1 MRKSAMRTGIGAA
14 LLAALAAGAGT
25 AAAQT
30 HSTHMHSQWVD
41 DGHRVTVDASGEVRF
56 SDDDAEVAWLEPGV
70 RLSVEESERG
80 QPERRVVWR
89 EDGGRVRRTFYRD
102 GREAAPNPADQAWIR
117 GALLQPIRESG
128 AYAEPRVA
136 RIYRRGGTDAVLG
149 EIRRIAGD
157 GAKRAYYAALLRQ
170 PGLRPGD
177 AARVLHDA
185 GRSIA
190 GDGDKRMA
198 LSVAPRPLPS
208 RRAGARGHAA
218 GRRAHRQRRRQGR
231 AAAARRRA
239 GRAARRPRARRLL
252 RRRHRESHRT
262 ETRRPSWSRRCGGMT
277 GPPYRRRAARGTIDR
292 QRRRQGAGAHLHP
305 ARGAARRAGAVE
317 LQRRH
322 AEHRQ
327 RWRQVARGHLAG
339 PEPPVSR
346 TARVLA
352 AGAAL
357 LVPLALA
364 SQQASPVPADGAAA
378 GRHAS
383 AARVAGR
390 APEID
395 GRLDDAAW
403 AAAPVLS
410 GFTQK
415 EPREG
420 EPATERTEVRFLYDD
435 HALYVGARMWSSDPA
450 RIQAPVSRRDVWDQA
465 ETFAVS
471 LDTYHDRRTAYT
483 FAVTAAGTR
492 ADLYHARDTPDGD
505 AEYDAVW
512 VARAARDP
520 AGWTAE
526 MRIPLSQLRF
536 NPGAAQTW
544 GLDVRRWIPQ
554 KEEDDYWVMIPRNAS
569 GWASRFGE
577 LGGVGGVH
585 PERRIELAPY
595 VATGALFSQ
604 GVDPADPFHAP
615 RESTVR
621 AGADLKVGL
630 GPNLTLDAT
639 VNPDFGQVEADPAE
653 VNLSAFESFFP
664 EKRPFFTEGSDLL
677 SGGGAGYF
685 YSRRIG
691 AAPHGAA
698 SADFVDVPSNST
710 ILGAAKLTGRLP
722 TGLSVGVLGALT
734 AHERARTF
742 DAATGRFGRVDVEP
756 ATGYGVVRLQQEVG
770 KGGSTVG
777 MILTGV
783 HRGLDAASPL
793 AARLGRG
800 AVAGA
805 ADWDLR
811 LGRGTYEVTGAVGF
825 SRVAGDSL
833 AILRLQRSSARYLQR
848 PDAGYVR
855 YDPSLTALS
864 GYTASL
870 AAQKISGK
878 HWLWTA
884 AGDLR
889 TPGFELNDAG
899 SQSTADYRLLYGELR
914 YRETTPRGPLRRW
927 AAYVTPS
934 LQWNGGGVVN
944 DGELWLDWEATLKN
958 FWRTTFTAFR
968 VFPAQSPTLTRGGP
982 LAASAG
988 SWATIG
994 LLQNSAA
1001 ARLQW
1006 RGRIY
1011 YGMSDDREVT
1021 ERLSGRLSVRPG
1033 PRWQLSVDANFL
1045 RHGARQYVATFAA
1058 APRPPS
1064 AAPTCSPRSTAASSS
1079 PTCG

>member
-1 MRKSAMRTGIGAA
+1 VSRAA
-14 LLAALAAGAGT
+14 CLLAASIAILASVPI
-25 AAAQT
+25 AAQQT
-30 HSTHMHSQWVD
+30 
-41 DGHRVTVDASGEVRF
+41 
-56 SDDDAEVAWLEPGV
+56 
-70 RLSVEESERG
+70 
-80 QPERRVVWR
+80 
-89 EDGGRVRRTFYRD
+89 
-102 GREAAPNPADQAWIR
+102 
-117 GALLQPIRESG
+117 
-128 AYAEPRVA
+128 
-136 RIYRRGGTDAVLG
+136 
-149 EIRRIAGD
+149 
-157 GAKRAYYAALLRQ
+157 
-170 PGLRPGD
+170 
-177 AARVLHDA
+177 
-185 GRSIA
+185 
-190 GDGDKRMA
+190 
-198 LSVAPRPLPS
+198 
-208 RRAGARGHAA
+208 
-218 GRRAHRQRRRQGR
+218 
-231 AAAARRRA
+231 
-239 GRAARRPRARRLL
+239 
-252 RRRHRESHRT
+252 
-262 ETRRPSWSRRCGGMT
+262 
-277 GPPYRRRAARGTIDR
+277 
-292 QRRRQGAGAHLHP
+292 
-305 ARGAARRAGAVE
+305 
-317 LQRRH
+317 
-322 AEHRQ
+322 
-327 RWRQVARGHLAG
+327 
-339 PEPPVSR
+339 
-346 TARVLA
+346 
-352 AGAAL
+352 
-357 LVPLALA
+357 
-364 SQQASPVPADGAAA
+364 VPASVGSESK
-378 GRHAS
+378 HAS

-403 AAAPVLS
+403 AAAPVLA

-435 HALYVGARMWSSDPA
+435 HALYIGARMHSTDPA
-450 RIQAPVSRRDVWDQA
+450 RIQAPVSRRDVWEEA

-492 ADLYHARDTPDGD
+492 VDLYHPRDTPDGD
-505 AEYDAVW
+505 AEYGPVW
-512 VARAARDP
+512 VARAARDS

-544 GLDVRRWIPQ
+544 GVNVRRWIPS
-554 KEEDDYWVMIPRNAS
+554 KEEDDYWVMIPRTAS

-577 LGGVGGVH
+577 LGGIGGVR

-595 VATGALFSQ
+595 VATGASFSQ

-615 RESTVR
+615 RESAVR

-639 VNPDFGQVEADPAE
+639 ANPDFGQVEADPAE
-653 VNLSAFESFFP
+653 VNLSAFETFFS

-691 AAPHGAA
+691 AAPHGPA
-698 SADFVDVPSNST
+698 SGDFVDRPSNST

-722 TGLSVGVLGALT
+722 GGLSVGVLGALT

-742 DAATGRFGRVDVEP
+742 DTATGRFGSVDVEP
-756 ATGYGVVRLQQEVG
+756 ATAYGVVRMRQEIG
-770 KGGSTVG
+770 KGGSTAG
-777 MILTGV
+777 FILTGV
-783 HRGLDAASPL
+783 HRALDAGTPL
-793 AARLGRG
+793 AARLDRD
-800 AVAGA
+800 ALAGA

-811 LGRGTYEVTGAVGF
+811 LGGGSYEVTGAVGF
-825 SRVAGDSL
+825 SRQAGDSL
-833 AILRLQRSSARYLQR
+833 AILGLQRSPVRYLQR
-848 PDAGYVR
+848 PDAGYVT

-870 AAQKISGK
+870 AAQKISGR

-884 AGDLR
+884 GGDLR

-899 SQSTADYRLLYGELR
+899 SQSIADYRQVYGELR

-934 LQWNGGGVVN
+934 MQWNGGGVVT
-944 DGELWLDWEATLKN
+944 DQELWLDWEATLKN

-968 VFPAQSPTLTRGGP
+968 AFPAQSQTLTRGGP

-988 SWATIG
+988 SWAAIG

-1011 YGMSDDREVT
+1011 YGMSDERDVT

-1033 PRWQLSVDANFL
+1033 SRWQLSVEPNFL
-1045 RHGARQYVATFAA
+1045 RYGARQYVATFTGGPAA
-1058 APRPPS
+1058 TFGRTYVFASVDRSELFCDVRMTYLFTPDLSLELYAQPFASSGRYHDFGDLPAARARELAPLDGDTTRVVRHGSHTELRLGDQRRTVDDFNVRSFRSNAVMRWEWRPGS
-1064 AAPTCSPRSTAASSS
+1064 TLYLVWQQDRAGGRDQIAHVGPRSLLETLDVPGDNFLALKVTYWL
-1079 PTCG
+1079 PLR